1 MLILTFKLKD
11 CKLNT
16 ICLLNVCIVLY
27 VSEHFL
33 VLFYEVFGVKNTSG
47 KSITENKTSNS
58 STKSLTLPSSFIL
71 EIEILVKIIMFTIPI
86 TLYDLS
92 LMISNKSLGWMQ
104 LIAERHFADKIK

>member
-71 EIEILVKIIMFTIPI
+71 EIEILVKIMFTIPI